1 MSNKLHPNLYH
12 ITQTNRKVR
21 TDLRSFLGLAVQ
33 FSRFNPDLAH
43 LTTPIRTLTELKTK
57 WLWLPDHQRAF
68 ENIKAALTSEA
79 LVKPFVP
86 GYNTTIMT
94 DASRHAF
101 GFALVQVSQENPER
115 LRLIECGSISTS
127 QAQSN
132 YSVTEIELAAL
143 LWATQKCSYY
153 LLACP
158 KFTALVDHRPLEKS
172 STKRNYRT
180 YQMLG
185 YNEW

>member
-1 MSNKLHPNLYH
+1 METLEAVLKRCKEHQITLGKNKIQAGKEVTFVGHIIKVTTDGVEIRPHPDKLKALTEYPRPEN
-12 ITQTNRKVR
+12 I

-43 LTTPIRTLTELKTK
+43 LTTPLRTLTELKTK

-101 GFALVQVSQENPER
+101 GFALVQVSQENPE
-115 LRLIECGSISTS
+115 
-127 QAQSN
+127 
-132 YSVTEIELAAL
+132 
-143 LWATQKCSYY
+143 
-153 LLACP
+153 
-158 KFTALVDHRPLEKS
+158 
-172 STKRNYRT
+172 
-180 YQMLG
+180 
-185 YNEW
+185 